1 MKELYRTNEYII
13 VQTDRNTYLIVS
25 NILKIP
31 IESKIAALKKAI
43 ELLRNKTQYIPR
55 ISVRNT
61 RYWSL
66 KVNVRI

>member
-1 MKELYRTNEYII
+1 MKELYRTREYII

-31 IESKIAALKKAI
+31 IESKIDAVKRIIEYLREKTEYIPHIRMKKA
-43 ELLRNKTQYIPR
+43 
-55 ISVRNT
+55 

-66 KVNVRI
+66 IINVRI

>member
-31 IESKIAALKKAI
+31 IESKIEAVKKII
-43 ELLRNKTQYIPR
+43 EILRDKTEYIPR

>member
-31 IESKIAALKKAI
+31 IESKIDAVKRII
-43 ELLRNKTQYIPR
+43 EMLRDKTEYIPR
-55 ISVRNT
+55 ISKRNT

-66 KVNVRI
+66 TVNVRI